1 MKNVWINEDLN
12 MQVMKQQHRQNSKHD
27 HGVHGHL
34 APLSHM
40 YPAETTIDGLAHP
53 TAEHAYQ
60 YAKATFA
67 GDHAQAQKISDTTNP
82 YTAKQLGK
90 SVYMFLSGMHV
101 KKRF

>member
-1 MKNVWINEDLN
+1 MLRLQSDIFGPEAKKVE
-12 MQVMKQQHRQNSKHD
+12 KHW
-27 HGVHGHL
+27 
-34 APLSHM
+34 SNM
-40 YPAETTIDGLAHP
+40 YPAETTIDGIAHP

-82 YTAKQLGK
+82 YTAKQLGNR
-90 SVYMFLSGMHV
+90 YMFLPGMHI